1 LKIIIFDIDGTLTDT
16 KKVDDKCY
24 MTAFKETFAIDIF
37 NQDWAALKN
46 VTDWGITEE
55 LIQTRL
61 KREPVAEDYIQL
73 HNQFVY
79 GLAAEY
85 HQDKNQFREVAG
97 ATNFVNY
104 LKETTDYKLGIATGS
119 WEKSAL
125 TKLNAI
131 GLELS
136 GMSFSHSNFFKTRE
150 EITRYSIEQLI
161 PGENFETHDITYFG
175 DGLWDYRTC
184 CNLGIK
190 FIGIDIS
197 GDNKLKSAGAEI
209 VFSNYTDVNAV
220 MSCV

>member
-1 LKIIIFDIDGTLTDT
+1 
-16 KKVDDKCY
+16 

-61 KREPVAEDYIQL
+61 KREPTSEDYKQL
-73 HNQFVY
+73 HIHFVSS
-79 GLAAEY
+79 LAVEY
-85 HQDKNQFREVAG
+85 QQDKSQFREVAG
-97 ATNFVNY
+97 ATSFVNH
-104 LKETTDYKLGIATGS
+104 LKNATDYKLGIATGS
-119 WEKSAL
+119 WEQSAL

-131 GLELS
+131 GLELT
-136 GMSFSHSNFFKTRE
+136 GISFSHSNLFKTRE

-161 PGENFETHDITYFG
+161 PGENFAEHDITYFG

-184 CNLGIK
+184 MNLGIK

-197 GDNKLKSAGAEI
+197 GDDKLKSAGAEI
-209 VFSNYTDVNAV
+209 VFSNYTDVNEV
-220 MSCV
+220 MNCI